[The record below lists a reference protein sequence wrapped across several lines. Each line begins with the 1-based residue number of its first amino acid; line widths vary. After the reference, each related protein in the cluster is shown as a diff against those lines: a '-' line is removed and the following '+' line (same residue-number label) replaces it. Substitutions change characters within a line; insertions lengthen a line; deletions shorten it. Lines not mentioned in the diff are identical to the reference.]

1 MGMISKAGTIVTD
14 KMIEKQSSD
23 AEHGIYP
30 GESSPVFV
38 GQPPLGE
45 NDVEMNKP
53 NISISVDLWDLIASK
68 SQRLG
73 VSTDEIVRR
82 ALTRELA
89 MM

>member
-1 MGMISKAGTIVTD
+1 MDMVSKAGTIVTD
-14 KMIEKQSSD
+14 KMIEKWSSD
-23 AEHGIYP
+23 AEHGIY
-30 GESSPVFV
+30 
-38 GQPPLGE
+38 
-45 NDVEMNKP
+45 VEMKKP

-82 ALTRELA
+82 ALTRELV

>member
-1 MGMISKAGTIVTD
+1 MGMVSKAGTIVSD
-14 KMIEKQSSD
+14 KMIEKWSND

-30 GESSPVFV
+30 GESGSVFV
-38 GQPPLGE
+38 GQPPLDE
-45 NDVEMNKP
+45 NNVEIIKP

-68 SQRLG
+68 ARCLG